1 MKKEMLE
8 MKQMIMSIAQ
18 HLGGVRTD
26 MEKETKSQQS
36 QSQQHQQQSSQSQ
49 HAEQQH
55 QQSTLQTALA
65 NYTGA
70 DEAMSD
76 GENSITSNDSEDA
89 RKKQKQTHTKIFD
102 LPGVTNQR
110 ADSPQLLQDAVDT
123 FLDGSTDILSPTE
136 EERASMYD

>member
-1 MKKEMLE
+1 MLSSAVE
-8 MKQMIMSIAQ
+8 VGGNEGASNLFGLSFWCSHQAYESRLTYNIQFNSI
-18 HLGGVRTD
+18 
-26 MEKETKSQQS
+26 
-36 QSQQHQQQSSQSQ
+36 
-49 HAEQQH
+49 
-55 QQSTLQTALA
+55 QTALA